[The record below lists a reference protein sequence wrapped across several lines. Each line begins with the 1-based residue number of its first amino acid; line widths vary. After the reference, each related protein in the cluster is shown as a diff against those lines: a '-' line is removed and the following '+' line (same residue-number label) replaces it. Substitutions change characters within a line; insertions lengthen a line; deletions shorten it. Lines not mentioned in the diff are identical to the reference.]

1 MSKCSP
7 INCLTSLYCFL
18 GVLVIGIC
26 HAFWSFVSLISEK
39 YTFFLKSCSSVL
51 CHLLRT
57 LCEACCLTCIVLHIS
72 FHVLCFFLLFDSVC
86 VCVCVSMCTPI
97 FISACISL
105 LIPVFISVSEILSIA
120 KTCAYPLY
128 IYIYTHIH
136 THTHTHIYI
145 MSWHIMLNFGAT
157 LSFFITAVI
166 QMSIIFLIR
175 LIKLNGN
182 YVLLSVIAYWNVAIS
197 YFLAETIKLSPS
209 SLCLSEMIVKLNVT
223 VFPINVH
230 NHWVTY
236 YWTFIVSS
244 AENMSITNS
253 TFCW

>member
-1 MSKCSP
+1 MLICSLSF
-7 INCLTSLYCFL
+7 IKNS
-18 GVLVIGIC
+18 V
-26 HAFWSFVSLISEK
+26 WS
-39 YTFFLKSCSSVL
+39 
-51 CHLLRT
+51 
-57 LCEACCLTCIVLHIS
+57 
-72 FHVLCFFLLFDSVC
+72 LLFDLHCIAHIFSCFVFFFAIWLC
-86 VCVCVSMCTPI
+86 VCVCMCVYVYPYIYISMYI
-97 FISACISL
+97 FAYTCFHICIWDT
-105 LIPVFISVSEILSIA
+105 INCQNMCLSTI
-120 KTCAYPLY
+120 Y
-128 IYIYTHIH
+128 IYIYTHTHI
-136 THTHTHIYI
+136 HTHTHIYI